1 LNLGETLQMLS
12 PELILLVT
20 GLIVLILD
28 LIWRDDGRKL
38 SWLQALALAGLLG
51 ALTAT
56 FLLWN
61 TPETDVLA
69 TLALDPFALFFKVI
83 VLGTVGLV
91 VLASGQFL
99 KERTPYRGEFIAL
112 LVFAGLAASLAAA
125 SINLIMVYLSMEFL
139 SITSYVLA
147 GWLRDDRRS
156 PEAGLKYFLYGAIA
170 SAAMLY
176 GMSLLFGATGTTDM
190 ASIAQALLAGDS
202 SQSWLAVPAII
213 LLLTG
218 FSFKIVLAP
227 FHQWAP
233 DTYEGAPTPIT
244 AFLSVGSKAAGLAIL
259 IRVFLTALPQFRP
272 LVGAPGAP
280 TLGWVNFLTALSIIS
295 MTLGNLI
302 ALRQTDIKRMLAY
315 SSIAQAGYIIIGV
328 ICLTSSTDTVFN
340 GLNGALL
347 YLLAYLFTNIGAF
360 VAVLAVENATGS
372 TEIEEYA
379 GLVRRA
385 PGLALVL
392 LICLLSLV
400 GIPGT
405 GGFLG
410 KFLVFGAAIKISFYL
425 IAVVGIV
432 NSVIAAFYYM
442 NVVRQVFFAPGDEAA
457 PVIAVPANIKTA
469 LAIAAGMT
477 ILVGVYPQPFLEAAN
492 RSVQMLAGLF

>member
-12 PELILLVT
+12 PELIMLVT
-20 GLIVLILD
+20 GLVVLIVD
-28 LIWRDDGRKL
+28 FAWRDGRNKL
-38 SWLQALALAGLLG
+38 AWTQAIAVAGVLG
-51 ALTAT
+51 ALAAT
-56 FLLWN
+56 FLLWDA
-61 TPETDVLA
+61 PETAVLA
-69 TLALDPFALFFKVI
+69 TMALDPFALFFKVI
-83 VLGTVGLV
+83 VFSTVGLV
-91 VLASGQFL
+91 ALASGQFL
-99 KERTPYRGEFIAL
+99 RQRTRYRGEFLAL
-112 LVFAGLAASLAAA
+112 LILAGLAASLAAA
-125 SINLIMVYLSMEFL
+125 SINLIMIYLSMEFL

-156 PEAGLKYFLYGAIA
+156 PEAGLKYFLYGSIA

-176 GMSLLFGATGTTDM
+176 GMSLLFGVTGTTDM
-190 ASIAQALLAGDS
+190 ASIAQVLLLGDS

-218 FSFKIVLAP
+218 FAFKIVLAP

-233 DTYEGAPTPIT
+233 DTYEGAPTPTTI
-244 AFLSVGSKAAGLAIL
+244 FLSVASKAAGLAIL

-272 LVGAPGAP
+272 LAGAPGAP

-328 ICLTSSTDTVFN
+328 VCLTTSADTVFN
-340 GLNGALL
+340 GLNGVLL
-347 YLLAYLFTNIGAF
+347 YVLAYLFTNVGAF
-360 VAVLAVENATGS
+360 VAVLAVENASGS
-372 TEIEEYA
+372 TEIKDYA

-385 PGLALVL
+385 PAVALVL
-392 LICLLSLV
+392 LICLLSLT

-410 KFLVFGAAIKISFYL
+410 KFLVFGAAIKIQFYL
-425 IAVVGIV
+425 IAGVAIV
-432 NSVIAAFYYM
+432 NSVIAAFYYL
-442 NVVRQVFFAPGDEAA
+442 NVVRQVFFEPSAQGAPD
-457 PVIAVPANIKTA
+457 IKVPANIRTV
-469 LAIAAGMT
+469 LAIAAAMT
-477 ILVGVYPQPFLEAAN
+477 VYPQPFLEAAN
-492 RSVQMLAGLF
+492 RSVQMLAGIF